1 LTQKEKALLTLEV
14 IVKNAGSNGT
24 IDKSYLLEKI
34 RVCMEL
40 MRPEVLLSQDE
51 KKEWEELVSQLKRQG
66 KII

>member
-1 LTQKEKALLTLEV
+1 MTQKEKALLTLEV